1 MQTMKRL
8 ERAVFAICA
17 VVLVT
22 GFATPRDKHPKDRYE
37 MPVYSEIVEGVKQVK
52 AEDTT
57 DRADWLLSMI
67 PAFLDAPLPRAR

>member
-17 VVLVT
+17 VVLIT
-22 GFATPRDKHPKDRYE
+22 GFATPRDEDPRDRYE
-37 MPVYSEIVEGVKQVK
+37 MQVSPGIVEGLKQGK

-57 DRADWLLSMI
+57 DRADWLLSTI
-67 PAFLDAPLPRAR
+67 TAFLDAPLPRGR